1 MAAGF
6 HQRLRSLFGVLL
18 SLGVP
23 HSAFTASESPLDIRP
38 AQSPRLYRGMT
49 ESQAPISAVL
59 ELLALPDLPN
69 GIPSH
74 RLSTLKRLH
83 PDWTPTELRD
93 AIDQDLLFFRSEPE
107 ALPWIAACHSSMLD
121 CDPPSVQFMMGASF
135 REPIDPIPA
144 GETHTSFGN
153 YPENTFRFKPYDPVI
168 STSVSH
174 FVALTFVR
182 GEQGYLVE
190 VNDRRGRNCPTKSQS
205 ENPEL
210 CRILETEYPDEE
222 EYPFYGYISG
232 SEITA
237 VEQGK
242 FRITRGQHPGYL
254 RLEELKSWDDA
265 ETLLYERI
273 QKETDDARALREAW
287 DNLPECHEENSPT
300 PAACK
305 EVLITREPLERTQAV
320 LE

>member
-1 MAAGF
+1 
-6 HQRLRSLFGVLL
+6 
-18 SLGVP
+18 
-23 HSAFTASESPLDIRP
+23 
-38 AQSPRLYRGMT
+38 MT
-49 ESQAPISAVL
+49 ESQASLSAVL
-59 ELLALPDLPN
+59 ELIALPDLPN

-83 PDWTPTELRD
+83 PDWTPTVLKD
-93 AIDQDLLFFRSEPE
+93 AIDQDLQFFRSEPE

-121 CDPPSVQFMMGASF
+121 CDPPSVQFMMGVSF

-144 GETHTSFGN
+144 GETQTSFGN

-168 STSVSH
+168 STSLSH

-182 GEQGYLVE
+182 GPQGYLLE
-190 VNDRRGRNCPTKSQS
+190 LNDQSGRNCRPVRASKSN
-205 ENPEL
+205 EDCL
-210 CRILETEYPDEE
+210 IWDTEFPDEE

-232 SEITA
+232 QEITA

-242 FRITRGQHPGYL
+242 LRITRGQHPGYL
-254 RLEELKSWDDA
+254 RLEELKSWDDT

-287 DNLPECHEENSPT
+287 NSLPVCHEGNSPS
-300 PAACK
+300 PVACK
-305 EVLITREPLERTQAV
+305 EVLITREPLERSQAV